1 MTAIYK
7 RELKSLFSG
16 MIAPVFMAFLLL
28 MAGIY
33 TCSVNFG
40 AGYPEFERVIS
51 GISFIFLIIVPI
63 LTMRSFSEERA
74 ARTDQLLYTLPIRT
88 SAVVA
93 GKYLAMVTVLG
104 ISTLILCLY
113 PLILSVYGD
122 VYFVTA
128 YASIFAF
135 FLVGCALI
143 AIGMFISS
151 LTESQVISAVLTL
164 GVFILLYLMNNISAM
179 ILDSTAAS
187 FALFILLCIAAALL
201 IYVMTKNAVTSAA
214 VGTVLVVAASIV
226 YVVKSSLFEG
236 AFEKMLNSLA
246 VFSKTYS
253 FMYGVFD
260 IGAVVYYV
268 TVILLFGFLTV
279 QSVDKKRWN

>member
-1 MTAIYK
+1 
-7 RELKSLFSG
+7 
-16 MIAPVFMAFLLL
+16 MAFLLL

-164 GVFILLYLMNNISAM
+164 GVFILLYLMNKYQRDDPRFDRRIVCVLHSPVH
-179 ILDSTAAS
+179 
-187 FALFILLCIAAALL
+187 CG
-201 IYVMTKNAVTSAA
+201 SAA
-214 VGTVLVVAASIV
+214 HLCHDQECGNIRRGRHGYCASSTASIV
-226 YVVKSSLFEG
+226 YVVKSSLF
-236 AFEKMLNSLA
+236 
-246 VFSKTYS
+246 
-253 FMYGVFD
+253 
-260 IGAVVYYV
+260 
-268 TVILLFGFLTV
+268 
-279 QSVDKKRWN
+279 

>member
-1 MTAIYK
+1 MIAIFK
-7 RELKSLFSG
+7 HELKSYFHSLT
-16 MIAPVFMAFLLL
+16 AYVFGAFLL
-28 MAGIY
+28 AVVG
-33 TCSVNFG
+33 FG
-40 AGYPEFERVIS
+40 AVLCNIQAAFSNFELVF
-51 GISFIFLIIVPI
+51 SFSSLVFVIIVPI
-63 LTMRSFSEERA
+63 LTMRTIAEER
-74 ARTDQLLYTLPIRT
+74 RQKTDQLLYSLPVTTTEI
-88 SAVVA
+88 VL
-93 GKYLAMVTVLG
+93 GKYLALLVVYLVPLCI
-104 ISTLILCLY
+104 ISGY
-113 PLILSVYGD
+113 PLIFSLFGD
-122 VYFVTA
+122 VYLLTS
-128 YASIFAF
+128 YGSMLAF
-135 FLVGCALI
+135 FLLGAAFIAVGI
-143 AIGMFISS
+143 FISS

-179 ILDSTAAS
+179 IPDSTAAS

>member
-113 PLILSVYGD
+113 PLILSVYGRCVFRHRICVD
-122 VYFVTA
+122 IRILPRRMRPYCDRNVHILPHRKPGDLGGPHARRVHTPLPYEQYQRDDPRFDRR
-128 YASIFAF
+128 I
-135 FLVGCALI
+135 LCALHSPVHC
-143 AIGMFISS
+143 G
-151 LTESQVISAVLTL
+151 
-164 GVFILLYLMNNISAM
+164 
-179 ILDSTAAS
+179 
-187 FALFILLCIAAALL
+187 
-201 IYVMTKNAVTSAA
+201 SAA
-214 VGTVLVVAASIV
+214 HLCHDQECGNIRRGRHGSRGRRKHRLCREIV
-226 YVVKSSLFEG
+226 
-236 AFEKMLNSLA
+236 
-246 VFSKTYS
+246 
-253 FMYGVFD
+253 
-260 IGAVVYYV
+260 
-268 TVILLFGFLTV
+268 
-279 QSVDKKRWN
+279 SV

>member
-151 LTESQVISAVLTL
+151 LTESAS
-164 GVFILLYLMNNISAM
+164 ILILFAYLYLKHNIT
-179 ILDSTAAS
+179 I
-187 FALFILLCIAAALL
+187 F
-201 IYVMTKNAVTSAA
+201 
-214 VGTVLVVAASIV
+214 
-226 YVVKSSLFEG
+226 
-236 AFEKMLNSLA
+236 LNL
-246 VFSKTYS
+246 
-253 FMYGVFD
+253 
-260 IGAVVYYV
+260 
-268 TVILLFGFLTV
+268 
-279 QSVDKKRWN
+279 N